1 MLCSKL
7 GIITTYYDR
16 GATYNRDMGPVV
28 LTADQVL
35 YDGDVVSRSDGFG
48 TTATRTPVSRTM
60 TSFFW
65 KSGSLTDPGPLWTSP
80 SVGITSSDAVSSK
93 TFQVAMFL

>member
-1 MLCSKL
+1 M
-7 GIITTYYDR
+7 YYDR
-16 GATYNRDMGPVV
+16 GRHIEQGCERVV

-35 YDGDVVSRSDGFG
+35 HDGDVVSRSDGFG

-60 TSFFW
+60 SMNWTTS
-65 KSGSLTDPGPLWTSP
+65 

-93 TFQVAMFL
+93 TFEVAMFL